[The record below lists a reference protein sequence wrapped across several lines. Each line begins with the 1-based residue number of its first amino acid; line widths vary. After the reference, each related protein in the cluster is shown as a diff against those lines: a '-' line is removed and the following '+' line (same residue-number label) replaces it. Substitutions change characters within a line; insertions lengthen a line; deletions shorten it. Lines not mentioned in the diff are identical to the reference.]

1 MVAQDTRVPGWLL
14 EVRTREITS
23 RSHAVIVAGS
33 PGKNVEHDPS
43 PKTSA
48 VSEIRP
54 RETTSRCSRT
64 VPVAGSSKEAVEHGR
79 TVLPKHSSTVGV
91 PPRSRAVS
99 VADSSKEAAEHGR
112 TVLPIHSG
120 TVRCVGGETSW
131 DNPPP
136 RSRAVPGLFESQD
149 SRVWPN
155 RSPKTLE
162 HRALC
167 RRWDFVRQ
175 PLRVLALPLSRC
187 LWCMRSS
194 LTCVRLATTHSRV
207 GISFPDG
214 FPTKMKRF
222 SFVSGV
228 CGA

>member
-1 MVAQDTRVPGWLL
+1 MLAHRPSGRLIERGSGAW
-14 EVRTREITS
+14 S
-23 RSHAVIVAGS
+23 NGS
-33 PGKNVEHDPS
+33 PNTLKYRGETSWD
-43 PKTSA
+43 KT
-48 VSEIRP
+48 
-54 RETTSRCSRT
+54 
-64 VPVAGSSKEAVEHGR
+64 
-79 TVLPKHSSTVGV
+79 
-91 PPRSRAVS
+91 PRSRAVP

-131 DNPPP
+131 DKPPSSLAHRP
-136 RSRAVPGLFESQD
+136 SGGLFESQD

-175 PLRVLALPLSRC
+175 PRLVLALPLSRC

-194 LTCVRLATTHSRV
+194 LACVRLATTHSRV
-207 GISFPDG
+207 GISFPAG
-214 FPTKMKRF
+214 FTY
-222 SFVSGV
+222 
-228 CGA
+228 

>member
-1 MVAQDTRVPGWLL
+1 MVERFSQYTQYRGD
-14 EVRTREITS
+14 ETS
-23 RSHAVIVAGS
+23 W
-33 PGKNVEHDPS
+33 D
-43 PKTSA
+43 KT
-48 VSEIRP
+48 
-54 RETTSRCSRT
+54 
-64 VPVAGSSKEAVEHGR
+64 
-79 TVLPKHSSTVGV
+79 
-91 PPRSRAVS
+91 PPRSRAVP
-99 VADSSKEAAEHGR
+99 VADSSKEPAEHGR
-112 TVLPIHSG
+112 TILPIHSG

-131 DNPPP
+131 DKPPP

>member
-1 MVAQDTRVPGWLL
+1 MEPSAGANTHMVAQDTRVPGWLL

-23 RSHAVIVAGS
+23 RSHAVTVAGS
-33 PGKNVEHDPS
+33 PGKTVEHDPS

-64 VPVAGSSKEAVEHGR
+64 VPVVGSSKEAVEHGR

-91 PPRSRAVS
+91 
-99 VADSSKEAAEHGR
+99 
-112 TVLPIHSG
+112 
-120 TVRCVGGETSW
+120 
-131 DNPPP
+131 PP

-167 RRWDFVRQ
+167 RRSDFVRQ

-207 GISFPDG
+207 GISFPAG
-214 FPTKMKRF
+214 FPTKMERF